1 MSSEDVN
8 LKLDLNTGGTNAA
21 AGKEE
26 QQPEALELSYRY
38 DALREADVNNLPSTE
53 RPTLV
58 TLFGISECGKTTFVG
73 SLFAILRRRPTLLNA
88 TFIDSDT
95 LTGFERRVHLR
106 FLSESGQSV
115 IQRTLRKAGSLLNVV
130 ISDENGENP
139 HMFIVSDLAGEVY
152 KDAISNRDLV
162 LQQQAVK
169 YADKLV
175 VFVDVEAL
183 LNVKTYNSYKSNFK
197 SLLNRFKEN
206 NMFPAEAEVF
216 LAFNKCDKISTI
228 ANESTQAESGETD
241 ETQKEEFL
249 KLWEAKKKSM
259 VEIAKEMLPIADDHI
274 LNVNSLGI
282 QVGDEDEGLINL
294 FKHLLRKKETKQLP
308 SAFNWLHNV
317 SKTDCDESN

>member
-1 MSSEDVN
+1 MSSDDVN
-8 LKLDLNTGGTNAA
+8 LKLDLNTGGTNAVT
-21 AGKEE
+21 GKEE
-26 QQPEALELSYRY
+26 QKPEVQELSYRY

-130 ISDENGENP
+130 IGDENGGNP

-206 NMFPAEAEVF
+206 NMLPAEAEVF
-216 LAFNKCDKISTI
+216 LAFNKCDKISTM
-228 ANESTQAESGETD
+228 ADGATQS
-241 ETQKEEFL
+241 EEFL
-249 KLWEAKKKSM
+249 KSWEAKKKSM

-274 LNVNSLGI
+274 FNVNSLGI
-282 QVGDEDEGLINL
+282 QVDGEDEGLIYL
-294 FKHLLRKKETKQLP
+294 FKRLLRKKETKPLS
-308 SAFNWLHNV
+308 SAFNWLYNV
-317 SKTDCDESN
+317 SKN

>member
-21 AGKEE
+21 TGKEN
-26 QQPEALELSYRY
+26 QQPEVQELSYRY
-38 DALREADVNNLPSTE
+38 DALREADVNNLPSAE

-88 TFIDSDT
+88 TVIDSDT

-130 ISDENGENP
+130 IGDEKGDNL

-162 LQQQAVK
+162 LQQKAVK

-206 NMFPAEAEVF
+206 NMLPAEAEVF
-216 LAFNKCDKISTI
+216 LAFNKYDKIST
-228 ANESTQAESGETD
+228 AAD
-241 ETQKEEFL
+241 EAPQSEEFL
-249 KLWEAKKKSM
+249 KSWEAKKKSM
-259 VEIAKEMLPIADDHI
+259 MEIAKEMLPIADDHI
-274 LNVNSLGI
+274 FNVNSLGI
-282 QVGDEDEGLINL
+282 QVGDEDDGLINL
-294 FKHLLRKKETKQLP
+294 FKHLLCKKETKPLP
-308 SAFNWLHNV
+308 SAFNWLQNV
-317 SKTDCDESN
+317 SKN

>member
-8 LKLDLNTGGTNAA
+8 LKLDLNTGGTNTAT
-21 AGKEE
+21 GKED
-26 QQPEALELSYRY
+26 QQPEVQELSYRY
-38 DALREADVNNLPSTE
+38 DALREADANNLPSTE
-53 RPTLV
+53 RPMLI

-115 IQRTLRKAGSLLNVV
+115 IQRTLRKAGSLLNV
-130 ISDENGENP
+130 IIGDEKGENP

-183 LNVKTYNSYKSNFK
+183 LNVRTYNSYKSNFK

-206 NMFPAEAEVF
+206 NMLPAEAEIF
-216 LAFNKCDKISTI
+216 LAFNKYDKISTM
-228 ANESTQAESGETD
+228 ADEATQS
-241 ETQKEEFL
+241 EEFL
-249 KLWEAKKKSM
+249 KSWEAKKKSM
-259 VEIAKEMLPIADDHI
+259 VEIAREMLPIADDHI
-274 LNVNSLGI
+274 FNVNSLGI

-294 FKHLLRKKETKQLP
+294 FKHILRKKETKPLP
-308 SAFNWLHNV
+308 SAFNWLLNV
-317 SKTDCDESN
+317 SKN

>member
-21 AGKEE
+21 TGKES
-26 QQPEALELSYRY
+26 QQPEVQELSYRY

-73 SLFAILRRRPTLLNA
+73 SLFAILRRRPTLFNA

-130 ISDENGENP
+130 IGDEKGDNP

-206 NMFPAEAEVF
+206 NMLPAEAEVF
-216 LAFNKCDKISTI
+216 LAFNKYDKISTT
-228 ANESTQAESGETD
+228 AD
-241 ETQKEEFL
+241 EAPQSEEFL
-249 KLWEAKKKSM
+249 KSWEAKKKSM
-259 VEIAKEMLPIADDHI
+259 MEIAKEMLPIADDHI
-274 LNVNSLGI
+274 FNVNSLGI

-294 FKHLLRKKETKQLP
+294 FKHLLSKKGTKQLP
-308 SAFNWLHNV
+308 SAFNWLQNLF
-317 SKTDCDESN
+317 KN

>member
-8 LKLDLNTGGTNAA
+8 LKLDLNTGGTNVAT
-21 AGKEE
+21 GKEE
-26 QQPEALELSYRY
+26 RQPEVQEFSYRY
-38 DALREADVNNLPSTE
+38 DGLRETDVNNLPSTI
-53 RPTLV
+53 RPTLI

-73 SLFAILRRRPTLLNA
+73 SLFAILRRRPKLLNA

-130 ISDENGENP
+130 IGDEKGENP

-206 NMFPAEAEVF
+206 NMLPAEAEFF
-216 LAFNKCDKISTI
+216 LAFNKCDKISTM
-228 ANESTQAESGETD
+228 ADAATQLENGD
-241 ETQKEEFL
+241 VDDTQKDEFL
-249 KLWEAKKKSM
+249 KSWKTKKKTM

-274 LNVNSLGI
+274 CDVNSLGI
-282 QVGDEDEGLINL
+282 QVGNEHEGLINL
-294 FKHLLRKKETKQLP
+294 FKQLLCKKETKPLP
-308 SAFNWLHNV
+308 SAFNWLQNV
-317 SKTDCDESN
+317 SKN